1 MTTLA
6 RIRTA
11 ILDPGTL
18 ARFAGGLPWRSIL
31 TLGDGHSKNWWRHA
45 LAEAE
50 DRGMLE
56 WDRERGCWTLTDA
69 GRVAVRGVS

>member
-1 MTTLA
+1 MTSLA

-11 ILDPGTL
+11 VLGPGTL

-45 LAEAE
+45 LADAE

-56 WDRERGCWTLTDA
+56 WDRIEGRWCLTEA
-69 GRVAVRGVS
+69 GRVAVRDVA